1 VDTLERKK
9 EKLLEE
15 VKREVERCTL
25 CALAHNRTRTVLG
38 EGNPDAIIMFIG
50 EGPGEEE
57 DRTGRPFVGK
67 AGQLLTRILQSVNIQ
82 REEVYIANMVK
93 CRPPGNRAPTQEEMA
108 LCFPYL
114 EAQIAI
120 VNPSLIVTL
129 GSTSTGFLLETKES
143 ISKLRGKW
151 FEWRGG
157 KKIFPMF
164 HPSFLLRYDSRS
176 PGSPKYLTWMDIQEV
191 KRVYDLLKQG
201 TRKVL

>member
-1 VDTLERKK
+1 
-9 EKLLEE
+9 
-15 VKREVERCTL
+15 
-25 CALAHNRTRTVLG
+25 
-38 EGNPDAIIMFIG
+38 
-50 EGPGEEE
+50 
-57 DRTGRPFVGK
+57 
-67 AGQLLTRILQSVNIQ
+67 
-82 REEVYIANMVK
+82 
-93 CRPPGNRAPTQEEMA
+93 
-108 LCFPYL
+108 
-114 EAQIAI
+114 